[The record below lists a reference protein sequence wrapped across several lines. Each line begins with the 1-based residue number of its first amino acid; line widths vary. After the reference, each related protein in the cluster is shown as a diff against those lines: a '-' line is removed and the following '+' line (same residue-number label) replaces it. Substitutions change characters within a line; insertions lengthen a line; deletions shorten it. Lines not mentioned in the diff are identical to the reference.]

1 MHYQSDG
8 TQVTPRPTIPA
19 AVGTPG
25 YATSGDPVAGT
36 QPTIIDPVLWN
47 AVMDEIAGVV
57 KGAGIALDKTNNAQ
71 LLQALTA
78 AFTPGFRNRIRF
90 MTSGSWTL
98 PPGITSYRVTL
109 VGGGGGGASCVA
121 NSPSNVGTQDASG
134 SGGGGGGSSVNL
146 FINQNPGT
154 VYAFIVGSGG
164 GPQQS
169 GGTTSF
175 GGVHL
180 ATGGGGGQ
188 FQGTATSAGGAPGSG
203 SGGNVSNDP
212 GGIGTDGQSGPFIF
226 TGNGGNSRLGF
237 GGRAGNQGGVSGYGP
252 GAGGGGAY
260 DSTFSGVRYN
270 GGNGVTGCVEI
281 EY

>member
-98 PPGITSYRVTL
+98 PPGITSYRVT
-109 VGGGGGGASCVA
+109 VIGGGGGGGNCIASSA
-121 NSPSNVGTQDASG
+121 SNVASQDASG
-134 SGGGGGGSSVNL
+134 SGGGGGGYASKL
-146 FINQNPGT
+146 FTSQTPGT
-154 VYAFIVGSGG
+154 VFAFTVGAGG
-164 GPQQS
+164 GPQQA
-169 GGTTSF
+169 GGTSSF
-175 GGVHL
+175 GGVL
-180 ATGGGGGQ
+180 SATGGSGGQ
-188 FQGTATSAGGAPGSG
+188 FQATAVSAGGGPGVG
-203 SGGNVSNDP
+203 SGGDINDP
-212 GGIGTDGQSGPFIF
+212 GGVGSDGQSGAFVF
-226 TGNGGNSRLGF
+226 AGNGGGSRYGT
-237 GGRAGNQGGVSGYGP
+237 GGRAGNQGGVNGQAPGT
-252 GAGGGGAY
+252 GAGGTY
-260 DSTFSGVRYN
+260 DSQFSGVARS
-270 GGNGVTGCVEI
+270 GGTGASGLIEI